1 MTHSTLSR
9 VWRMCNAVLVAL
21 MVGLVAVYRAV
32 LSPLKRTPTCR
43 FMPTCSEYAT
53 EALRTRGVVIGSAL
67 TAWRILRCQPFSKG
81 GFDPVPPAGR
91 HACAS
96 CEEHV

>member
-1 MTHSTLSR
+1 MS
-9 VWRMCNAVLVAL
+9 NAVLVAL

>member
-1 MTHSTLSR
+1 MTRSTLSR
-9 VWRMCNAVLVAL
+9 VCRMPNAVLVAL
-21 MVGLVAVYRAV
+21 LVGLVAIYRAL

-43 FMPTCSEYAT
+43 FMPTCSEYAS
-53 EALRTRGVVIGSAL
+53 EALRSRGVVVGGAL

-81 GFDPVPPAGR
+81 GFDPVPPADR